1 MKKLDLF
8 APLLRGG
15 RSAVVLLL
23 LAVAVFAVQSVRAD
37 GPAQPK
43 KRMSIALTGATLDD
57 VLQHI
62 KRETGYLLLYNS
74 NSIKAVKGITLHRQN
89 APVEEILREALHG
102 TGLDFS
108 ISEDTI
114 IIRVREADKAS
125 KSDAQG
131 TAAPAPPQRVTLT
144 GRVTNRATKAP
155 IPGAMVHIKGTTV
168 GTTTDPDGY
177 YSLRFP
183 NRPGTVVTVSFLGM
197 ESREIAYN
205 NQTELDVQL
214 LDKVESIDDVVVTGY
229 AQVRK
234 ESFTG
239 NTTRI
244 TQKEIVEVSP
254 KRMIDAIQVFDP
266 SFRLAENISMGSNPN
281 ALPEFYIRG
290 QNSITTEL
298 NTSADISRQNLTN
311 NSNLPIFI
319 LDGFEVDV
327 EKIYDM
333 DPMRVHS
340 ITLLK
345 DAAATVLY
353 GSRAANGVVVIE
365 SRAPEAGKLRVSYN
379 LTGSVEMPD
388 LSAYNLMNAREKLQA
403 ELDAGLY
410 SFDATD
416 FNENIYNKNET
427 YYKKLNEVNR
437 GVDTYWLSKNLRTA
451 VNHQHS
457 IYIDGGENDVRW
469 GIELKYAGNKG
480 VMRDSKRD
488 TYGAGLFLD
497 YRIGKFQ
504 LMNRASYDA
513 NRSTDSPYSFSQFSH
528 MLPYNVP
535 IDETTGN
542 YLQNLRFGYSALN
555 PLYEREYLNNF
566 SRSNYR
572 TLQDN
577 FAINFYATPHF
588 TAKAWITLSQR
599 SYESR
604 VFVDPLS
611 ASNSAFATPQ
621 ELGSLTVNG
630 SDTFSYDANLLFMYN
645 RNFNKHFL
653 NFSLGGNAVE
663 TSYTVDN
670 IKYIGFST
678 GALNSPN
685 DAAQVEG
692 KPTESKN
699 KTRLVGMF
707 LSGNYT
713 YDDIYLLDLSVR
725 LDGSSEFGS
734 DNRVAPF
741 WAVGAGINFHNY
753 KFLKGNKTISRLKL
767 RGTIGTVGKVG
778 YAAYSARS
786 TYTTSSTSDWYSTG
800 ARTRPLLYGQPRS
813 GLGEDPR
820 GGCRHRT
827 RLLQRPP
834 DLQGQLLRQE
844 DHRPDH
850 RRDDS
855 LVVGIHQ
862 L

>member
-1 MKKLDLF
+1 
-8 APLLRGG
+8 
-15 RSAVVLLL
+15 
-23 LAVAVFAVQSVRAD
+23 
-37 GPAQPK
+37 
-43 KRMSIALTGATLDD
+43 
-57 VLQHI
+57 
-62 KRETGYLLLYNS
+62 
-74 NSIKAVKGITLHRQN
+74 
-89 APVEEILREALHG
+89 
-102 TGLDFS
+102 
-108 ISEDTI
+108 
-114 IIRVREADKAS
+114 
-125 KSDAQG
+125 
-131 TAAPAPPQRVTLT
+131 
-144 GRVTNRATKAP
+144 
-155 IPGAMVHIKGTTV
+155 
-168 GTTTDPDGY
+168 
-177 YSLRFP
+177 
-183 NRPGTVVTVSFLGM
+183 
-197 ESREIAYN
+197 
-205 NQTELDVQL
+205 
-214 LDKVESIDDVVVTGY
+214 
-229 AQVRK
+229 
-234 ESFTG
+234 
-239 NTTRI
+239 
-244 TQKEIVEVSP
+244 
-254 KRMIDAIQVFDP
+254 
-266 SFRLAENISMGSNPN
+266 
-281 ALPEFYIRG
+281 
-290 QNSITTEL
+290 
-298 NTSADISRQNLTN
+298 
-311 NSNLPIFI
+311 
-319 LDGFEVDV
+319 
-327 EKIYDM
+327 
-333 DPMRVHS
+333 
-340 ITLLK
+340 
-345 DAAATVLY
+345 
-353 GSRAANGVVVIE
+353 
-365 SRAPEAGKLRVSYN
+365 
-379 LTGSVEMPD
+379 
-388 LSAYNLMNAREKLQA
+388 
-403 ELDAGLY
+403 
-410 SFDATD
+410 
-416 FNENIYNKNET
+416 
-427 YYKKLNEVNR
+427 
-437 GVDTYWLSKNLRTA
+437 
-451 VNHQHS
+451 
-457 IYIDGGENDVRW
+457 
-469 GIELKYAGNKG
+469 
-480 VMRDSKRD
+480 
-488 TYGAGLFLD
+488 
-497 YRIGKFQ
+497 
-504 LMNRASYDA
+504 MNRASYDA

-767 RGTIGTVGKVG
+767 RGTIGRQGGVRRLFGPFDLYDLFDIGLVFDG
-778 YAAYSARS
+778 R
-786 TYTTSSTSDWYSTG
+786 
-800 ARTRPLLYGQPRS
+800 RTRPLLYGQPRS